1 MKRNKI
7 LLLCVMLLSTVAL
20 TGCFGVKNITDEES
34 DLIAEYSA
42 GVLLRYSNNYQ
53 WRLLTKEQA
62 SKEDGSDVTETPQPS
77 ALPSDEPQETA
88 AAESPT
94 GDQTAS
100 QTDPQSTDTGSDSQ
114 EPDIKNV
121 SLNEVYGTKGVD
133 ITMDHA
139 KYCKKY
145 KNIQVMSNS
154 DDKLLVITFKLH
166 NTSGTAKKIN
176 LMKREIDYPITIG
189 TDTYFLGINI
199 LEGNDMKYLK
209 TTIPAGKTVTAAL
222 VYTLPSSVKTS
233 DEIRLIVQEKD
244 KTEQASYDIKAE

>member
-7 LLLCVMLLSTVAL
+7 LLLSVILSSTVAL
-20 TGCFGVKNITDEES
+20 TGCFNVKNITDEES

-62 SKEDGSDVTETPQPS
+62 SKEDGSDATETPAPS
-77 ALPSDEPQETA
+77 ALPTEEPQETA
-88 AAESPT
+88 DVGSPA
-94 GDQTAS
+94 DNMAS
-100 QTDPQSTDTGSDSQ
+100 EDTEPQSTDVGSSQ
-114 EPDIKNV
+114 DTEMKSV
-121 SLNEVYGTKGVD
+121 SLNEVYGIKDVD
-133 ITMDHA
+133 ITMDRA

-145 KNIQVMSNS
+145 KNIQTTSRS

-166 NTSGTAKKIN
+166 NTSGTAQKIN
-176 LMKREIDYPITIG
+176 LMKREIDYPLTIG

-199 LEGNDMKYLK
+199 LEGNDMKYLNV
-209 TTIPAGKTVTAAL
+209 TIPAGKTVTAAL

-233 DEIRLIVQEKD
+233 DEIHLIVQEKD